1 MDKNEILESAEICS
15 KKFGADQ
22 KMAKS
27 AFIEGALWA
36 MKKTRLMLINL
47 SLGVEGYEEEV

>member
-1 MDKNEILESAEICS
+1 MDKNEILESAEIYS
-15 KKFGADQ
+15 KKLGADQ